1 MALIRILKDTPQDFT
16 TSWVDYG
23 DEIGTDGYATIV
35 LWLNID
41 INNTQNAR
49 FRILAK
55 PTIGGAEYV
64 LPINIATATVVN
76 VEDEY
81 HEIVTNEDAKRI
93 LSFVLDKVVPFV
105 QVQIQAGAVGASPAG
120 QVLDSKY
127 TLA

>member
-1 MALIRILKDTPQDFT
+1 MALIRTLKDTPQDFT
-16 TSWVDYG
+16 NEWADYG
-23 DEIGTDGYATIV
+23 DEIGTDGYGTIV

-55 PTIGGAEYV
+55 PVSGGAQYV

-81 HEIVTNEDAKRI
+81 HEIVVDEDAKRI
-93 LSFVLDKVVPFV
+93 LSFMLDKVVPFV
-105 QVQIQAGAVGASPAG
+105 QVQIQAGAVGASPG

>member
-1 MALIRILKDTPQDFT
+1 MALIKTLKETPQDFT
-16 TSWVDYG
+16 TLWVEYG
-23 DEIGTDGYATIV
+23 GEIGTDGYATIV
-35 LWLNID
+35 LWLKID

-55 PTIGGAEYV
+55 PTTGGAEYV

-81 HEIVTNEDAKRI
+81 HEIVADEDARRI
-93 LSFVLDKVVPFV
+93 LSFILDKVVPFV
-105 QVQIQAGAVGASPAG
+105 QVQIQAGATGATSG